1 MNPSPPERRKLRW
14 RRGNGGGGKL
24 EDKTKIRRG
33 EIINI
38 IKLKGGKNY
47 TEGI

>member
-24 EDKTKIRRG
+24 EDKTRIRIG

-38 IKLKGGKNY
+38 TWNLSELIWD
-47 TEGI
+47 